1 MSAPANEAATVL
13 KKAVRSPR
21 LQKVALT
28 LTETAVLRL
37 KALLSKRDSEFIR
50 LGVKK
55 RGCNGLSYTMS
66 YTNEKGKFDELISQD
81 GVGVL
86 VDPGVLMHIIGTQM
100 DFQTDRLRSEFIFTN
115 PNSKGEC
122 GCGESFTV

>member
-1 MSAPANEAATVL
+1 M

>member
-1 MSAPANEAATVL
+1 MANKV
-13 KKAVRSPR
+13 V
-21 LQKVALT
+21 QKVALT

-37 KALLSKRDSEFIR
+37 KALLSKHDSEFIR

-81 GVGVL
+81 GVSVL
-86 VDPGVLMHIIGTQM
+86 VDPGVLMHIIGTTM
-100 DFQTDRLRSEFIFTN
+100 DFHTDRLRSEFIFTN

-122 GCGESFTV
+122 GCGESFTVGTNDV